1 MTKRI
6 LFIGDPHIKPD
17 NGDEIDILLNEIERV
32 FYLKKY
38 DVIVIGGDVM
48 HYHERLFTQALNKAL
63 EFIRRLSSLA
73 FTYILVGNHDA
84 VNNSI
89 FLTDQHW
96 MNALKTWD
104 RVKIVDTVIEEDDII
119 LCPYVPPGRFLEA
132 LSTLSTSKNK
142 KWENASIIFAHQEF
156 KGCKMGAILSE
167 DGDEWKY
174 DYPIVVSGHIHDF
187 QKVGE
192 NIYYPGSPLQHSFG
206 DTDQRFL
213 CEVFIHQNEKNEK
226 NIEFIPINVPVR
238 KVVKASSKT
247 LHEVVTKVKK
257 SLSSGKENNTKI
269 KIKLETTTEEF
280 NIFKST
286 KEYKELINSG
296 VKIQLIKNLQKS
308 NDKENNTSN
317 EFDFQ
322 HILEEL
328 VKNDEETIQN
338 VYNELF
344 LDKLVIE
351 L

>member
-1 MTKRI
+1 MTQRI

-17 NGDEIDILLNEIERV
+17 NSDEIDILLNEIERV

-38 DVIVIGGDVM
+38 DAIVIGGDVM

-63 EFIRRLSSLA
+63 DFIRRLSSLA

-104 RVKIVDTVIEEDDII
+104 NVKIVDIVVEEDNVI
-119 LCPYVPPGRFLEA
+119 LCPYVPPGRFIEA
-132 LSTLSTSKNK
+132 LSTNEKWKN
-142 KWENASIIFAHQEF
+142 ATIIFAHQEF

-174 DYPIVVSGHIHDF
+174 DYPPIVSGHIHDF

-206 DTDQRFL
+206 DSDQRFL
-213 CEVFIHQNEKNEK
+213 CDVFICENTQ
-226 NIEFIPINVPVR
+226 IEFIPINVPVR
-238 KVVKASSKT
+238 KIVKASSKT
-247 LHEVVTKVKK
+247 LHEVVNKVKK
-257 SLSSGKENNTKI
+257 SLSENNNKI

-286 KEYKELINSG
+286 KEYKELVNSG
-296 VKIQLIKNLQKS
+296 VKIQLIKNLQK
-308 NDKENNTSN
+308 NNENENNIKN
-317 EFDFQ
+317 EYDFQ
-322 HILEEL
+322 RILEEL
-328 VKNDEETIQN
+328 VKTDDEKIQQI
-338 VYNELF
+338 YNELF
-344 LDKLVIE
+344 LEKLVIE
-351 L
+351 I

>member
-1 MTKRI
+1 MTQHI

-32 FYLKKY
+32 FHLKKY
-38 DVIVIGGDVM
+38 DAIVIGGDVM

-63 EFIRRLSSLA
+63 EFIRRLSTLA

-104 RVKIVDTVIEEDDII
+104 RVKIVDTVIKVDDMI
-119 LCPYVPPGRFLEA
+119 LCPYVPPGRFIEA
-132 LSTLSTSKNK
+132 LTTLSSKESK
-142 KWENASIIFAHQEF
+142 ESKESEWQNASIIFAHQEF

-174 DYPIVVSGHIHDF
+174 DYPTVVSGHIHDF

-206 DTDQRFL
+206 DSDQRFL
-213 CEVFIHQNEKNEK
+213 CDIFLNNDVK
-226 NIEFIPINVPVR
+226 IEFISINVPVR
-238 KVVKASSKT
+238 KIVKASSKT
-247 LHEVVTKVKK
+247 LNEVVNKVKK
-257 SLSSGKENNTKI
+257 SLSSEGNNKI

-286 KEYKELINSG
+286 KEYKELVNSG
-296 VKIQLIKNLQKS
+296 VKIQLIKNLQKT
-308 NDKENNTSN
+308 NVDINTIKN
-317 EFDFQ
+317 EYDFQ

-328 VKNDEETIQN
+328 IKTDEVKIQRI
-338 VYNELF
+338 YNELF
-344 LDKLVIE
+344 LEKLVIE